1 VLSQPELGRRLV
13 AEAHEHVR
21 RFDWLDV
28 AERTASVYEALV
40 SMRVSQ
46 FARRALSKTGR
57 RYYY

>member
-28 AERTASVYEALV
+28 AGRTAETYDLLLAEHSPAGPL
-40 SMRVSQ
+40 RT
-46 FARRALSKTGR
+46 L
-57 RYYY
+57 